1 MSTSGRCP
9 LQKVSVSGGSTV
21 VGIITAVVDNRGQ
34 VPFPARAG
42 GGGGVELV
50 LVDKAI
56 MANNQLYVVKFLAKL

>member
-21 VGIITAVVDNRGQ
+21 VGIITAVVDSRGQ

-42 GGGGVELV
+42 GGGG
-50 LVDKAI
+50 AGSCG
-56 MANNQLYVVKFLAKL
+56 